1 MCPDTS
7 PQPKN
12 GPGRATAAA
21 FANMLRPFDERS
33 EADRPFVPLAGGP
46 RLYVLLLYASVLVAV
61 SIEFFASTR
70 TWYGSW
76 WIYNAYVL
84 IVTSVFV
91 FLGMIMLFSST
102 RRGPEDQRPPL
113 PRFLLATLGL
123 VLLSLSGL
131 ALVLWGKDLGAW
143 AIALSITLLYGFLM
157 VVLGSR
163 TITRHDS
170 LRLLGFGTG
179 VVLMVLVPVHEA
191 FGVYRTTGTFFLYTL
206 SNLALLAIGMV
217 LALISLQSL
226 QTRDGYLGSWLMGT
240 MVIFLISFHEQ
251 IGIVASHTYS
261 EYDRTLAFLGVIIS
275 FLPLGLYIW
284 RERIYIFLWRRMR
297 SANALIESGDYHE
310 ALKQA
315 DAAIRQCA
323 RVGIEDRFA
332 LPWTLKSDALYRMK
346 DYQKAMVHYDTALSI
361 DPNDSTSWC
370 HMGNM
375 YAFEGKKEEALKAYD
390 KALKSDP
397 KNPFAWNNKG
407 AVFQQ
412 MGRDEDALICF
423 DKAIQFSPRMFDA
436 HLNMARLFSKMGHAT
451 DALEH
456 YQIAL
461 DINPASEA
469 AKEGVQR
476 EHYRSLCLDQIHGW
490 EQLGLDTT
498 YLRSLVDQE
507 PRDFARKSKEFLAKI
522 VDQNAEIAVQPGME
536 HIDVN
541 KAISQILK
549 VTEGEGAT
557 IDQIVE
563 ATNLR
568 RHDLVLPLALLMET
582 DHLHF
587 RSLDGTEVYVSKGK
601 APEKPQDMPVLTSIQ
616 TVWVE
621 PTEEPVPDLPPPE
634 PRHEPKQPVK
644 AQPKPEIEPEPA
656 PEPPPEE
663 KKEVEP
669 EIEQEVEPAPPEPPP
684 KAVVKRKEPVPP
696 PTKPE
701 PKPEPRTEPKLDKK
715 AQKAEKAKEKA
726 EKKAEKRAE
735 KEEKKEKKEKLAAK
749 APKPPQEKSKAE
761 PEPEPEPPHIRRE
774 VVKVEPT
781 ASILFF
787 RRTPKKK
794 K

>member
-12 GPGRATAAA
+12 GPVRVSATA
-21 FANMLRPFDERS
+21 FVNMLRPFDERS

-84 IVTSVFV
+84 VVTSVFV
-91 FLGMIMLFSST
+91 FLGMIMLFSSA
-102 RRGPEDQRPPL
+102 RRGPEDHRSPL
-113 PRFLLATLGL
+113 PRFLLATLGA

-131 ALVLWGKDLGAW
+131 ALVLWGKGLGAW
-143 AIALSITLLYGFLM
+143 AIVLSITLLYGFLM
-157 VVLGSR
+157 MVLGSR

-170 LRLLGFGTG
+170 LRLVLYGTG

-191 FGVYRTTGTFFLYTL
+191 FGVLRTPSNTFFLFTL
-206 SNLALLAIGMV
+206 ANLALLVGGMV
-217 LALISLQSL
+217 LALIALQSL
-226 QTRDGYLGSWLMGT
+226 ETRDGYLGAWLVGT
-240 MVIFLISFHEQ
+240 MVIFLVSFHEQ
-251 IGIVASHTYS
+251 VGILVTHTYS
-261 EYDRTLAFLGVIIS
+261 DYDRTLAFLGVLSS
-275 FLPLGLYIW
+275 FLPLALYIW
-284 RERIYIFLWRRMR
+284 RERVYIFLWRRMR
-297 SANALIESGDYHE
+297 MANAFIEDGDYRE

-361 DPNDSTSWC
+361 DPNDTVSWC

-375 YAFEGKKEEALKAYD
+375 YAFEGKKEDAIKAYD
-390 KALKSDP
+390 KALKADP
-397 KNPFAWNNKG
+397 KNAYAWNNKG
-407 AVFQQ
+407 AVLQQ
-412 MGRDEDALICF
+412 MGKDEEALICF
-423 DKAIQFSPRMFDA
+423 DKAIKFSPRMFDA
-436 HLNMARLFSKMGHAT
+436 HLNIARLFSKMKHAA

-461 DINPASEA
+461 DINPASDA

-476 EHYRSLCLDQIHGW
+476 EHYRSLCMDQILGW
-490 EQLGLDTT
+490 EQLGLDTA

-507 PRDFARKSKEFLAKI
+507 PKDFARKSKEFLAKI
-522 VDQNAEIAVQPGME
+522 VDQRAEIAVQPGME
-536 HIDVN
+536 HIDVS
-541 KAISQILK
+541 KAISQILE
-549 VTEGEGAT
+549 VTQGQGAT
-557 IDQIVE
+557 IDEIVE

-568 RHDLVLPLALLMET
+568 KHDLVLPLALLMET

-587 RSLDGTEVYVSKGK
+587 RGVNGTEVYVSKGK
-601 APEKPQDMPVLTSIQ
+601 APETPQDMPVVTSIQ

-621 PTEEPVPDLPPPE
+621 PTE
-634 PRHEPKQPVK
+634 QPT
-644 AQPKPEIEPEPA
+644 PEIL
-656 PEPPPEE
+656 
-663 KKEVEP
+663 
-669 EIEQEVEPAPPEPPP
+669 
-684 KAVVKRKEPVPP
+684 R
-696 PTKPE
+696 PE
-701 PKPEPRTEPKLDKK
+701 PKPRPKAKPVAKPESKPKPEPEPEPEQEPEPEPEPLPEPPKKDVKPLPAKPLTKILGRSKKQASPPEKKPEPMKTEPEVEKRVE
-715 AQKAEKAKEKA
+715 KAEKAKEKA
-726 EKKAEKRAE
+726 EKRAERKAEKKRE
-735 KEEKKEKKEKLAAK
+735 KQAAK
-749 APKPPQEKSKAE
+749 TPKPPAKKE
-761 PEPEPEPPHIRRE
+761 PEPEQDEERPQIRRE

-787 RRTPKKK
+787 RRKPKPKK
-794 K
+794 